1 MTHPNNN
8 KKPDFDELR
17 STAATDI
24 AARHGAKLPYIE
36 RRVRRAIHATVKPTG
51 PKHGPCRDLELLW
64 PIACFVTRDGKG
76 YGAFSLTKGGEFRWN
91 TGLPSL
97 DGQRSL
103 TLVWDVD
110 EDGTIFNARKGWSDT
125 APKPFA
131 RLRPIPF
138 GAEIRLTPHGLD
150 QSMRRGLCHMSRDA
164 VGTNLL
170 NLFAARQA
178 SCEPVQTSYYV
189 DKNYDVFLQF
199 FLPDGQGSVAVLR
212 LSPDGN
218 LYHATT
224 LSASMAGAQV
234 SLTNSSVS
242 TTRHWHNDGS
252 GAPGVI
258 A

>member
-1 MTHPNNN
+1 
-8 KKPDFDELR
+8 
-17 STAATDI
+17 
-24 AARHGAKLPYIE
+24 
-36 RRVRRAIHATVKPTG
+36 
-51 PKHGPCRDLELLW
+51 
-64 PIACFVTRDGKG
+64 
-76 YGAFSLTKGGEFRWN
+76 
-91 TGLPSL
+91 
-97 DGQRSL
+97 
-103 TLVWDVD
+103 
-110 EDGTIFNARKGWSDT
+110 
-125 APKPFA
+125 
-131 RLRPIPF
+131 
-138 GAEIRLTPHGLD
+138 
-150 QSMRRGLCHMSRDA
+150 
-164 VGTNLL
+164 L

-178 SCEPVQTSYYV
+178 SSEPVQTSYYV